1 MTFLCKL
8 ILKTFETKSSFYF
21 LSSAH
26 QLFALKAL
34 KIWLQFKPIFR
45 FTKDFVLHK
54 KHVVNGIFRIA
65 DEIISEKEKSFTES
79 SESDQPQIFIDQL
92 FKKREVFSFAEMR
105 DEILT
110 VIAAVSFIKTCSVIR
125 FNGRFPGLRNHKYVN
140 VVHGFADGN
149 LSSFTRQDSCRV
161 RRSF

>member
-1 MTFLCKL
+1 M
-8 ILKTFETKSSFYF
+8 
-21 LSSAH
+21 
-26 QLFALKAL
+26 
-34 KIWLQFKPIFR
+34 
-45 FTKDFVLHK
+45 LHK

-65 DEIISEKEKSFTES
+65 DEIISEKDESFTGS
-79 SESDQPQIFIDQL
+79 SELDQPQIFIDQL
-92 FKKREVFSFAEMR
+92 FKKRDVFSFAEMR

-110 VIAAVSFIKTCSVIR
+110 VIAAVSFNKTCSIIR
-125 FNGRFPGLRNHKYVN
+125 FNARFSGLRNHKYVN